1 MNTSVEL
8 QEKHDHGN
16 VDTAAPREVLD
27 MQPEELWE
35 NELMDVN
42 ENVVVMKMLKMSQ
55 RKLCQQKIS
64 H

>member
-42 ENVVVMKMLKMSQ
+42 ENVVVMKRLKMSQ
-55 RKLCQQKIS
+55 RK
-64 H
+64 